1 MEEDLKKIV
10 KRIIETIR
18 NETIIDIKHIHNNS
32 FGLVIEYYSLDGG
45 RNYSISLS
53 DICIIL
59 ENGIKLIEE
68 QK

>member
-32 FGLVIEYYSLDGG
+32 FGVVIEYYSLDSG
-45 RNYSISLS
+45 RNYTISLS